1 MVCLKRLLHELTN
14 RVAFVTTKK
23 VQYFRIG
30 LYFDQLII
38 LVMMSFNVNYSPLT
52 DRILSKD
59 STAQK

>member
-38 LVMMSFNVNYSPLT
+38 LVMMSFNVNYSP
-52 DRILSKD
+52 
-59 STAQK
+59 